1 MSMPINVLYED
12 NHIIA
17 VEKPAGVLIDD
28 LLETTKQFLKEK
40 YAKPGNVFLGMVH
53 QLDRPV
59 SGIVL
64 FGKTSKGAAR
74 LSEQFRDRE
83 THKTYHAWVEGD
95 VVIEKE
101 NRSRTLQNFLVK
113 DENRRKSFVYD
124 EEIRGS
130 QYAELSYS
138 IVEKKTTAAGMPIT
152 LLKIDLKTGRFHQI
166 RAQLSHI
173 GHPVLGDVKYGAK
186 ISLPESVIAL
196 TATSISFRTATAA
209 TPGNTEGEE
218 KTLTLPVPALPHL

>member
-1 MSMPINVLYED
+1 MALNVLYED

-17 VEKPAGVLIDD
+17 VEKPAGILIDD

-64 FGKTSKGAAR
+64 FAKTSKGAAR
-74 LSEQFRDRE
+74 LSEQFRERE

-95 VVIEKE
+95 VAETKSARGRV
-101 NRSRTLQNFLVK
+101 LQNYLVK
-113 DENRRKSFVYD
+113 DENRRKAFVYED
-124 EEIRGS
+124 EVRNS
-130 QYAELSYS
+130 QYAELSYVL
-138 IVEKKTTAAGMPIT
+138 VEKKNTASGMPIT

-166 RAQLSHI
+166 RAQLSHVGYPI
-173 GHPVLGDVKYGAK
+173 VGDVKYGAR
-186 ISLPESVIAL
+186 ILLPESAIAL
-196 TATSISFRTATAA
+196 TATSISFRTATSGTSGVAE
-209 TPGNTEGEE
+209 TEE
-218 KTLTLPVPALPHL
+218 KTLTIPVPLLSNL